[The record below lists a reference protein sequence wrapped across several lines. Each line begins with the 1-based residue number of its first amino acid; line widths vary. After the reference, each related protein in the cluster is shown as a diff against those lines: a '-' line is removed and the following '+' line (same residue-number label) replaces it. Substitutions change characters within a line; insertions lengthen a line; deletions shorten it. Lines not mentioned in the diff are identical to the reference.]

1 MNATQVHAFSS
12 TVCAQ
17 PLREADVSFLALNPR
32 SRNIDVDIVGERK
45 YSKIAETLRIFLNWQ
60 TLTFCCDQ
68 NIPSISNLRDFENVF
83 KTCVACAS
91 FSGKYFPYYCRRYE
105 NP

>member
-45 YSKIAETLRIFLNWQ
+45 YSKIAETHRIFLNLQ
-60 TLTFCCDQ
+60 TLKHLIVTK
-68 NIPSISNLRDFENVF
+68 NSVNFEF
-83 KTCVACAS
+83 EG
-91 FSGKYFPYYCRRYE
+91 F
-105 NP
+105 